1 MISRALLLAAAIGW
15 SGSSLIPKEPLPLTA
30 AQLQVKGKQRL
41 ISNLCLKKKKSKKVK
56 EICEKWQQ

>member
-1 MISRALLLAAAIGW
+1 
-15 SGSSLIPKEPLPLTA
+15 LTA
-30 AQLQVKGKQRL
+30 AQLQVKGKQKL